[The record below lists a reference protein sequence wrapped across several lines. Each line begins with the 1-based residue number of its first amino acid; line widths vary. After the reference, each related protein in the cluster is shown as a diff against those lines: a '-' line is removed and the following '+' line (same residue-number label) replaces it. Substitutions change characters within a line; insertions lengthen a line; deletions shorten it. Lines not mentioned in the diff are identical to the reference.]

1 MAGDDGKRL
10 GACGKRLRVA
20 FHFTKWSEAEGGA
33 GGRTGPRVVGAV
45 GVAGDFFH
53 MLGSFFGCFF
63 RYFFVMI
70 F

>member
-1 MAGDDGKRL
+1 MAADDGKRL

-20 FHFTKWSEAEGGA
+20 LHSTKWSEAEGGA
-33 GGRTGPRVVGAV
+33 GGRTVPRVEKKL